1 MKTPIL
7 KMTNIVK
14 EFPGVKAL
22 DGVNLEL
29 YEGKVMALMGENGAG
44 KSTLMKILSGV
55 YKKDGGQIFY
65 NGVEEDIK
73 GPKDATKKGIAII
86 HQELNLIKDLS
97 IGENIFLGREFK
109 KGFRVDFNKLH
120 EEGDKLL
127 KKLNV
132 KRSSRE
138 LVENLSL
145 GEQQMVEIAKA
156 LSLDAK
162 IIIMDEPTDALT
174 ETETQSLFKV
184 IEELK
189 SEGKAIVY
197 TSHRLKEIFEVCDYI
212 TVLRDGKY
220 VGSEDLSNLDEDK
233 MIEMMVGRKLTD
245 QFPRVEIKPGKTIL
259 KVENLNNEYVSNIN
273 FEVRAG
279 EVVGIAGLMGAGRS
293 ELAKTI
299 YGHFK
304 KESGKIILNGKELN
318 HKSAQEGLLNRIAY
332 VSEDRKGDGLL
343 VDLSVRE
350 NMTLSSLNKISKKFI
365 IDKKYETERVDSY
378 IERINIKTPNKEQLI
393 KNLSGGN
400 QQKVAIAKALM
411 THPEVL
417 ILDEPTRGVD
427 VGAKKEIYDFD
438 TYFDDVF
445 GVRLEAGVYYMS
457 LTPMEF
463 YYDKRTSEYTLSIN
477 AAPSGTGSAAV
488 GSVTIDGVKYSE
500 TLPGT
505 GTVTAVTVT
514 RDESEDLTDCI
525 VYAALYSGERLAAVR
540 TARITDFEGSE
551 KEIELTPV
559 SASEGDELK
568 VFVWNEDMTP
578 AAAMLSVQR

>member
-7 KMTNIVK
+7 KMTNIIK

-132 KRSSRE
+132 NRSSRD
-138 LVENLSL
+138 LVEKLSL
-145 GEQQMVEIAKA
+145 GEQQMVEIAK
-156 LSLDAK
+156 
-162 IIIMDEPTDALT
+162 DEPTDALT

-245 QFPRVEIKPGKTIL
+245 QFPRVEITPGKTIL

-318 HKSAQEGLLNRIAY
+318 HKSAQEGLLHRIAY

-350 NMTLSSLNKISKKFI
+350 NMTLSSLNRISKGLI
-365 IDKKYETERVDSY
+365 IDKKHENERVDSY
-378 IERINIKTPNKEQLI
+378 IERINIKTPSKEQLI
-393 KNLSGGN
+393 RNLSGGN

-411 THPEVL
+411 IHPEVL

-427 VGAKKEIYDFD
+427 VGAKKEIYDLINEFKSQGKAVIMISSEMPEILGLSDRILVLSQGRVTGEFD
-438 TYFDDVF
+438 IKDASQ
-445 GVRLEAGVYYMS
+445 EAI
-457 LTPMEF
+457 L
-463 YYDKRTSEYTLSIN
+463 KC
-477 AAPSGTGSAAV
+477 AV
-488 GSVTIDGVKYSE
+488 E
-500 TLPGT
+500 T
-505 GTVTAVTVT
+505 
-514 RDESEDLTDCI
+514 
-525 VYAALYSGERLAAVR
+525 
-540 TARITDFEGSE
+540 
-551 KEIELTPV
+551 KEAI
-559 SASEGDELK
+559 
-568 VFVWNEDMTP
+568 
-578 AAAMLSVQR
+578 